1 MFFKKLLILNTIVAI
16 SFAIFSYVQ
25 KKIEKPL
32 QANTP
37 LSQVSID
44 LEDFGS
50 PTLTTATVL
59 LNAEACG
66 FNITAST
73 GRVSSDPTGGFRI
86 SGSTGRY
93 LSVELGSYQVVG
105 FTGTFYI
112 STASRT
118 MYFNGENNITFT
130 RIASSGT
137 EIKTITDMVQ
147 FSKYITNNIFI
158 NANDSMGIIEITLYY
173 I

>member
-1 MFFKKLLILNTIVAI
+1 
-16 SFAIFSYVQ
+16 
-25 KKIEKPL
+25 
-32 QANTP
+32 
-37 LSQVSID
+37 
-44 LEDFGS
+44 
-50 PTLTTATVL
+50 
-59 LNAEACG
+59 
-66 FNITAST
+66 
-73 GRVSSDPTGGFRI
+73 
-86 SGSTGRY
+86 
-93 LSVELGSYQVVG
+93 
-105 FTGTFYI
+105 
-112 STASRT
+112 